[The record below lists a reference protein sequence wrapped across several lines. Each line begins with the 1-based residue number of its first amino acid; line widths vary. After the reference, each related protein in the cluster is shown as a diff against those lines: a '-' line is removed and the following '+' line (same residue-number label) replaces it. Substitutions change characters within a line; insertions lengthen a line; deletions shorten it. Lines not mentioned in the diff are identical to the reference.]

1 MDGAE
6 RGLVMSRE
14 GEQVVVLTPQGEW
27 RTLKVPAPLP
37 EVGEEIML
45 PPVARRPVWPLVT
58 AAAVILMLVLA
69 GALVRRGQGPVQ
81 PPVALPVVAYYV
93 NVDINPSVEIAVDKQ
108 EIVISARG
116 LNSDGEKLLAGIA
129 LQGEK
134 ATRAMKILALEAL
147 RQGYYLAGGSGAMM
161 VTVVPA
167 GSEKEKLAAGD
178 ALGQKLTMEARNV
191 FNQAKV
197 QAAVETATVQPEI
210 RQHAQAAGLSA
221 GKYSIMLEALAA
233 GARVKASDLQQES
246 IAKVLQQV
254 NFDWDDAFARLKKDP
269 DLLKREELLGPTLKA
284 ALGQGS
290 FPGGNGS
297 DAGNGAAKGPAVAG
311 KDNAGQ
317 GRDQDQKARPPE
329 LKDKE
334 AQGPENRQP
343 GGQGGN
349 PGRGQGS
356 RPASRD
362 GVEMTRR
369 LREEWQARMTALLPR
384 TEAGP
389 KEWQTP
395 GIAAPKIIPDL
406 FMKIEEKRRDMAKK

>member
-1 MDGAE
+1 MNGAE
-6 RGLVMSRE
+6 RGLVMFRE

-27 RTLKVPAPLP
+27 RTLKVSAPLP

-45 PPVARRPVWPLVT
+45 PPVARRPVWPLVA
-58 AAAVILMLVLA
+58 AAAVILMLILA
-69 GALVRRGQGPVQ
+69 GALVRRGGAPA

-108 EIVISARG
+108 EIVISTRG

-147 RQGYYLAGGSGAMM
+147 RQGYYLAGGSGAMV

-167 GSEKEKLAAGD
+167 SSEKEKLAAGD
-178 ALGQKLTMEARNV
+178 ALGQKLTQEARDV
-191 FNQAKV
+191 FSQAKV

-233 GARVKASDLQQES
+233 GARVKATDLQQES
-246 IAKVLQQV
+246 ITKVLQQI
-254 NFDWDDAFARLKKDP
+254 NFNWDDVFARLKKDP
-269 DLLKREELLGPTLKA
+269 DLLKREELLGPALKA

-290 FPGGNGS
+290 FPEGKGS
-297 DAGNGAAKGPAVAG
+297 NAGNGTAKGPALTG
-311 KDNAGQ
+311 NNNTGQ
-317 GRDQDQKARPPE
+317 GQGQESRPAE
-329 LKDKE
+329 IKGGE
-334 AQGPENRQP
+334 AQGPENRKP
-343 GGQGGN
+343 GDQGDN

-356 RPASRD
+356 KPASRD
-362 GVEMTRR
+362 GMEMARK
-369 LREEWQARMTALLPR
+369 LREKLRAENRGKKVGHGERIAMIVRREPR
-384 TEAGP
+384 YGLA
-389 KEWQTP
+389 
-395 GIAAPKIIPDL
+395 
-406 FMKIEEKRRDMAKK
+406 